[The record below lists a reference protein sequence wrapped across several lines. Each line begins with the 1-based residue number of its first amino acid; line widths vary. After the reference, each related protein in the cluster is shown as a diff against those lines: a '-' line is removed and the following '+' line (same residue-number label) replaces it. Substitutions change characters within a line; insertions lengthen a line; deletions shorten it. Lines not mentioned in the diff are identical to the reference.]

1 MDLKARRTLCFA
13 LIQCL
18 FDYANPAWY
27 SNINKSDQKKWKIIQ
42 NKMVRVINCS
52 GPRTHVGYSELSKA
66 GFLEVDQRSKQLVLH
81 HVHKIY
87 HTRSNHYIRSNF
99 DLVTDLHDYNTRN
112 S

>member
-1 MDLKARRTLCFA
+1 MDLKVGRTLCFV

-18 FDYANPAWY
+18 FAYANPEWY
-27 SNINKSDQKKWKIIQ
+27 SNIIKSDQKKLKIIQ
-42 NKMVRVINCS
+42 NKMVRFINCS

-87 HTRSNHYIRSNF
+87 HTRSNHYI
-99 DLVTDLHDYNTRN
+99 
-112 S
+112 